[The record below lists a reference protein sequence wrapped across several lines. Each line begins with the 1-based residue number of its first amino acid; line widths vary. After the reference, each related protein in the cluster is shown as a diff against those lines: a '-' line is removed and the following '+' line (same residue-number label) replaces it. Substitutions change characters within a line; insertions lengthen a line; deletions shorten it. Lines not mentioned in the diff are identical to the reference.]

1 MEADEE
7 AFRKAEQEERAKV
20 AQTRQVQERVNRARE
35 QNARRKSDK
44 IHGREWDSGK
54 PSSDIKVPIGDNAL
68 TTITT
73 KQPQSTVD
81 SQWHRGGSRARPN
94 WGMRGRGRGRAG
106 TGSLASNG
114 QSQSD
119 DLSPG
124 ETQTVDPAQR
134 PPQTK
139 ASDTTMS

>member
-20 AQTRQVQERVNRARE
+20 AQTRQVQERVNSARE
-35 QNARRKSDK
+35 QNARRKLDK